1 MDWLPYLTQLSRRPA
16 ALKYTGIYPML
27 PEPIQDFLENC
38 DYPSKKETLTVL
50 AKLSETNGFNK
61 ATEALLVALEH
72 GVSDADSI
80 IAMFSRLNSE
90 ILDLDPLVL
99 PASVPGMPQVQANVG
114 EYDRLFLNGGG
125 THEN

>member
-1 MDWLPYLTQLSRRPA
+1 
-16 ALKYTGIYPML
+16 ML
-27 PEPIQDFLENC
+27 PEPIQDFLDNC

-80 IAMFSRLNSE
+80 IAMFSRLNSQV
-90 ILDLDPLVL
+90 LDLDPLVL
-99 PASVPGMPQVQANVG
+99 PASVPGMPQVQVNVC
-114 EYDRLFLNGGG
+114 EYDRLFLNGGV